1 MKELGCAA
9 GEEEEEDQHNT
20 GACCHG
26 NTGQLMR
33 HQSQYKSFSMFAAF
47 FFSFFFSP
55 CYDQVASLSSV
66 CHTASLLEAWEN
78 NGTLKETQLCRLSW
92 VNEAGG
98 DW

>member
-47 FFSFFFSP
+47 FPPSR
-55 CYDQVASLSSV
+55 YNQVASLSSV
-66 CHTASLLEAWEN
+66 CHTASLLEAQEN
-78 NGTLKETQLCRLSW
+78 NSL
-92 VNEAGG
+92 
-98 DW
+98 